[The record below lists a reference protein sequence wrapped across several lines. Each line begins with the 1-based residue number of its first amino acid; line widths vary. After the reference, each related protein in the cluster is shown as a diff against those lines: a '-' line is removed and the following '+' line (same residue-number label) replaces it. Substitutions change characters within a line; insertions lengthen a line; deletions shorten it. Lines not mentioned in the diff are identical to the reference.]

1 MASFIGQS
9 GNPGLFYASIGEND
23 GIYMPSGWALA
34 EQNGKGGN
42 LGFRI
47 PTLIRGQA
55 LATAQ
60 YCSTNL
66 SKSVKLTHLE
76 KAIQDCLFY
85 VHCLTLCL
93 HVVAS

>member
-34 EQNGKGGN
+34 EQNGNGGN

-47 PTLIRGQA
+47 PTLLRGQA
-55 LATAQ
+55 LVIAQ
-60 YCSTNL
+60 YCSTNV
-66 SKSVKLTHLE
+66 SVVFKMTQLE
-76 KAIQDCLFY
+76 KAIQDCLLY
-85 VHCLTLCL
+85 DHCLTLCL
-93 HVVAS
+93 HVVAC